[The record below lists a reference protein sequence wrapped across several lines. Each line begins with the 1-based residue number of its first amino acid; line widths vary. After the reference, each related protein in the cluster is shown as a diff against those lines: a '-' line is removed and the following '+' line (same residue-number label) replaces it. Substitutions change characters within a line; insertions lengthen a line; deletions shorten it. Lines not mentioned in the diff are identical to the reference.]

1 MHIEIRNI
9 HKTFGKVHANN
20 GISLT
25 LQSGEIL
32 GVLGENG
39 AGKTTL
45 MKIIAGLLSC
55 DAGEI
60 LIEDQVVKFVSAD
73 EALAAGIGML
83 SQDPLD
89 FPIMTIFDN
98 LYLGQKNGFFI
109 KKREFQKKITET
121 QASLGFDF
129 KLTDFVGDLSMGERQ
144 QLEIL
149 RLMLYG
155 SDLIILDEPT
165 TGISLQ
171 QKMQLFDLLKR
182 LSKLG
187 KSIIFVTHKLA
198 DVNELCQR
206 TIVLKQGLL
215 VGDVV
220 LPCES
225 TALIEMMF
233 GKRID
238 FQKINDVSKDTLNF
252 CVQNLIIKDPRFIS
266 NPVDLTIQQG
276 EILGLAGME
285 GSGQKTFLRTLAGL
299 EKPLGGKIEFG
310 DGRLVGTRNFEFINA
325 GVFFM
330 PAARMEEGLVQGM
343 NLVEHFILTQ
353 ESPQFFINDKDA
365 MQVAQRRIKDFAIKG
380 TPYSNAEQLSGGNQQ
395 RLLLAMLKE
404 NAHLL
409 LLENPTRGLDIE
421 STNWMWDKLH
431 ERCKKGASIIFASAD
446 IDELLRFSNRV
457 LVFFGGKISHPYSI
471 SELTS
476 EKLGSLI
483 GGEGWSQ

>member
-9 HKTFGKVHANN
+9 HKSFGKVRANN
-20 GISLT
+20 DISLII
-25 LQSGEIL
+25 QSGEIL

-45 MKIIAGLLSC
+45 MKIIAGLLSS
-55 DAGEI
+55 DSGEI
-60 LIEDQVVKFVSAD
+60 LIEDQVVSFTSAD
-73 EALAAGIGML
+73 EALEAGIGML

-89 FPIMTIFDN
+89 FPVMTIFDN
-98 LYLGQKNGFFI
+98 LYLGQKTGFFI
-109 KKREFQKKITET
+109 KKKDFQKKIIET
-121 QASLGFDF
+121 QASLGFNF

-171 QKMQLFDLLKR
+171 QKTQLFHLLKR

-206 TIVLKQGLL
+206 TIVLKQGEL
-215 VGDVV
+215 VGEVA
-220 LPCES
+220 LPCGS

-233 GKRID
+233 GKRIE
-238 FQKINDVSKDTLNF
+238 FQKISDVSKDLPNF
-252 CVQNLIIKDPRFIS
+252 CIQGLVIKDPRFIS

-299 EKPLGGKIEFG
+299 EKPLGGNVKFG
-310 DGRLVGTRNFEFINA
+310 DGRMVGTKNYQYTNA
-325 GVFFM
+325 GIYFM
-330 PAARMEEGLVQGM
+330 PAARMEEGLLQGM
-343 NLVEHFILTQ
+343 NLVEHFILAQ
-353 ESPQFFINDKDA
+353 ENPQFMIHDKES
-365 MQVAQRRIKDFAIKG
+365 MQITQHRIKEFAIKG
-380 TPYSNAEQLSGGNQQ
+380 TPFSCAEELSGGNQQ

-404 NAHLL
+404 NARLL

-421 STNWMWDKLH
+421 STNWMWNKLH
-431 ERCKKGASIIFASAD
+431 ERCQKGASIIFASAD

-457 LVFFGGKISHPYSI
+457 LIFFGGKISHPYSI

-476 EKLGSLI
+476 DKLGSLI
-483 GGEGWSQ
+483 GGEGWL